1 VESQEPKFDHLFT
14 LNISAD
20 KFNAALRI
28 NPDPECES
36 ITRDSLRAFI
46 DAQGIADRCI
56 LDDEIAR
63 LADETKADP
72 TNLHEM
78 VIARG
83 KPAVFGRNSF
93 IRYAEHIE
101 SQIEAITNRQK
112 SCDNESPKGIEDEDQ
127 AINFHDQS
135 PFLIVS
141 KGEHIGQIMD
151 EVAGEDGFELTG
163 EPILAVQE
171 IVLFELDDDSFS
183 VSSDGNI
190 HSLINGQF
198 IYDAKDVK
206 VLDTLDISN
215 SVDFTTGN
223 IDFPNDVIV
232 HDGVHDQFTVKSQG
246 NIEIHKLV
254 QAAFLD
260 SAKDIELKNGMAGR
274 KIGTITTGRNLIA
287 KYIDG
292 VHATIGGDCEIAK
305 EITNCHLSVA
315 GSIQSPLA
323 VVRGGETWANN
334 GGVVYSV
341 GSEQGVETDII
352 IGSLPKIEE
361 KLAIANG
368 LHAQITASMTKHIQ
382 ELEISKESMGKP
394 SEIQREQIRDMESE
408 IALLSKQQLALQ
420 NAICRL
426 RQIHKAHTSHRFTVR
441 SAIYAKSELWL
452 PGYRV
457 YFEKDVKG
465 ELIIDLDEHSEPIII
480 RNAQSVPLNT
490 VAKVRS
496 DNRVLMVTPPRPELE
511 ADGTD
516 DESSGETLPDES
528 GIDQPN
534 LDLPDQNDDL
544 QQAA

>member
-1 VESQEPKFDHLFT
+1 MESQDSKFDHLFT

-46 DAQGIADRCI
+46 DAQGIADRCV
-56 LDDEIAR
+56 LDDEISR
-63 LADETKADP
+63 LTDETKADP

-78 VIARG
+78 VVARG
-83 KPAVFGRNSF
+83 KPAVFGRNSY
-93 IRYAEHIE
+93 IQYAEHIE
-101 SQIEAITNRQK
+101 SQIEAITKRQTT
-112 SCDNESPKGIEDEDQ
+112 CDHESTKGIEDKEQ
-127 AINFHDQS
+127 AIDFHDQS

-141 KGEHIGQIMD
+141 KGEHIGQIME
-151 EVAGEDGFELTG
+151 EVAGEDGFQLTG

-183 VSSDGNI
+183 VSSDGNFQ
-190 HSLINGQF
+190 SLIDGQL

-223 IDFPNDVIV
+223 IDFPSDVII

-260 SAKDIELKNGMAGR
+260 SAKDIELKSGMAGR
-274 KIGTITTGRNLIA
+274 EIGTITTGGNLAA

-292 VHATIGGDCEIAK
+292 VHAKIGGECEITK
-305 EITNCHLSVA
+305 EITNCHLSIA

-323 VVRGGETWANN
+323 AVRGGELSASN
-334 GGVVYSV
+334 GGVVSSI
-341 GSEQGVETDII
+341 GSEQGVETDVI
-352 IGSLPKIEE
+352 IGALPQIEE
-361 KLAIANG
+361 KIKTADG
-368 LHAQITASMTKHIQ
+368 LHAQIKVSITKHTQ
-382 ELEISKESMGKP
+382 ELEMYKGSMGKP
-394 SEIQREQIRDMESE
+394 SETQKEQIREMESE
-408 IALLSKQQLALQ
+408 IALFTKQQAALED
-420 NAICRL
+420 AISRL
-426 RQIHKAHTSHRFTVR
+426 GQVHTAHTARRFTVR

-452 PGYRV
+452 PGYRA

-465 ELIIDLDEHSEPIII
+465 ELIIDLDEHSEPVII
-480 RNAQSVPLNT
+480 RNDQSAPLNT

-496 DNRVLMVTPPRPELE
+496 DNRVLIVTPPPPELE
-511 ADGTD
+511 AADTD
-516 DESSGETLPDES
+516 DERSGETQLDES
-528 GIDQPN
+528 GIDH
-534 LDLPDQNDDL
+534 LDQSDDL